1 MSDGSPP
8 TEPCT
13 NRQPPTGSVG
23 KFGEYKDAFGI
34 YEDGKHRRYSLLFAV
49 NGAIA
54 AIVKLAPKD
63 DLGTRGSVLL
73 AVLMIIFTGI
83 MGWDIWLFGK
93 RMRKDSGDKPKGTSV
108 DLAKGKWAGIFS
120 YYGRIVLIACC
131 VLIVIG
137 WVCIGLWGPSAAS
150 TK

>member
-73 AVLMIIFTGI
+73 AVLMIIFTSI
-83 MGWDIWLFGK
+83 MGWDIWLFGNGCV
-93 RMRKDSGDKPKGTSV
+93 RIPAINPKAHPSISPKANGP
-108 DLAKGKWAGIFS
+108 GFS
-120 YYGRIVLIACC
+120 ATTDGSC
-131 VLIVIG
+131 
-137 WVCIGLWGPSAAS
+137 SSHAAF
-150 TK
+150 